1 MARMLRTVSLSGPA
15 GRLEA
20 LLDEPDPG
28 RPIVR
33 TAVFCHPHPQFGGTM
48 HNKVVFRMARAARSE
63 GTAVLRFNFRGVG
76 KSTGTYDGGAG
87 EQNDLRAAVLSV
99 RERHPGLPLTVGGFS
114 FGARVALK
122 VSCSDPCIEQV
133 IAVGAPVNGGDWSFL
148 RSCACPKHFI
158 HSEIDEFGSRTNM
171 ERILASAADPKAITW
186 IAARDHFFS
195 DALDQFETSARTV
208 ISESGRT
215 P

>member
-1 MARMLRTVSLSGPA
+1 MLRTLSLPGPA
-15 GRLEA
+15 GRIEA

-28 RPIVR
+28 RPIVA

-63 GTAVLRFNFRGVG
+63 GAAVLRFNFRGVG
-76 KSTGTYDGGAG
+76 NSTGTYDGGAG
-87 EQNDLRAAVLSV
+87 EQDDLRAAVQSV
-99 RERHPGLPLTVGGFS
+99 RERYPGLALTVGGFS
-114 FGARVALK
+114 FGARVALQ
-122 VSCSDPCIEQV
+122 VACSDARVEKV

-148 RSCACPKHFI
+148 RSCVCPKHFI
-158 HSEIDEFGSRTNM
+158 HSEIDEFGSRRSM
-171 ERILASAADPKAITW
+171 VRILAASAGPKAISW

-195 DALDQFETSARTV
+195 DALDEFEKCVREAV
-208 ISESGRT
+208 SEPGRT